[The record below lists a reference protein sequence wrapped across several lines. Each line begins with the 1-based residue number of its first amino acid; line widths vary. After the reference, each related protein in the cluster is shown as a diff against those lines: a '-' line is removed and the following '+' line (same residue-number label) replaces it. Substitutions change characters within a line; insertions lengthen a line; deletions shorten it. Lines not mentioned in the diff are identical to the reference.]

1 MKIVFSL
8 LLLFFIDTAFAQ
20 NVGIGT
26 PLPGFPLDINGRARI
41 RFNGGTAGLF
51 LNRQDNAALAS
62 FVGQINDTTFGIFD
76 NPSSAWRF
84 AFNHSKTNMGIGT
97 LTPKFPLTFADGI
110 GDKISLFGGSTSITS
125 PHYGL
130 GIQSGL
136 MQFYTDN
143 SGADFAFGYGN
154 STAFT
159 ENMRIRG
166 DGNVNIGGAVWAS
179 AANDRMIRFGDGD
192 FVHIGEVGADDK
204 MELKAGSFLFK
215 NGKVQIQDGTQGVG
229 KAFVSDANGV
239 GTWSA
244 QAFTNVERFKVTG
257 FGGIAIPATSAEYVQ
272 DFSSVVYNYSANI
285 IINLTANS
293 ITFNKAGLYRL
304 EFDIWGNANGTSLNG
319 IIGYLSINGVREF
332 VKYEPPYYYPNF
344 SQINMHVATDRYLT
358 AGSILKIEFENVAV
372 SLYNNYLAGHLIA
385 E

>member
-1 MKIVFSL
+1 MKL
-8 LLLFFIDTAFAQ
+8 LLLICTTLFSAISFAQ

-26 PLPGFPLDINGRARI
+26 PSPAFPLDINGRARI
-41 RFNGGTAGLF
+41 RYNGGTAGIWF
-51 LNRQDNAALAS
+51 NKQDNSSPAS
-62 FVGQINDTTFGIFD
+62 FVGHINDTTFGIFD
-76 NPSSAWRF
+76 NASNAWQF

-97 LTPKFPLTFADGI
+97 LTPKFPLTFADAI
-110 GDKISLFGGSTSITS
+110 GNKISLFGGSTSTTT

-154 STAFT
+154 SNAFT
-159 ENMRIRG
+159 ENMRIKG
-166 DGNVNIGGAVWAS
+166 DGNINIGGPIWAS
-179 AANDRMIRFGDGD
+179 AANDRVIRFGDGD
-192 FVHIGEVGADDK
+192 FVHIGEAGADDK

-257 FGGIAIPATSAEYVQ
+257 NGKITIAGFSVA
-272 DFSSVVYNYSANI
+272 DFNSLTYNYSSNIVIDFANE
-285 IINLTANS
+285 S
-293 ITFNKAGLYRL
+293 VTFNKAGLYRL
-304 EFDIWGNANGTSLNG
+304 EFAANTGNGTAPQYVAYV
-319 IIGYLSINGVREF
+319 YLLIDGVPEFMQSVLIN
-332 VKYEPPYYYPNF
+332 NF
-344 SQINMHVATDRYLT
+344 NTTAYSDGFQFTTDRYLP
-358 AGSILKIEFENVAV
+358 AGTVVKVRYFTNLSIGENYF
-372 SLYNNYLAGHLIA
+372 SGHLIA